1 MKKKLLLMLALV
13 ISATSFSQTVAIIGA
28 FVNWTPANQ
37 IPMIQSSTDPN
48 LFTLEYNFNGTTV
61 MKFRANDSWGEAYG
75 SSSNPSGF
83 PSGTGIVTG
92 STDIAVPA
100 GTYTMTFNI
109 ATKEYNFAGTPG
121 FENVSITGA
130 GVGGWG
136 LDTDLLTTDGITY
149 TIQNKTIATTPQGNP
164 PTPSS
169 DVKFRVHNFWD
180 IQWGNAAFPSG
191 IADKKNGPDPSNIP
205 ATPGM
210 YDITFNIVTREY
222 SFLPAGT
229 LAVTNFENKNFSV
242 YPNPTSSNWNITS
255 GKNDITAVK
264 IVDVS
269 GKTVYSSGK
278 TNSNLSVDT
287 SKLAKGVYFAKVSSA
302 TANETIK
309 LMKN

>member
-37 IPMIQSSTDPN
+37 IPMIQSLTDPN
-48 LFTLEYNFNGTTV
+48 LFNLEYDFNGSTV

-75 SSSNPSGF
+75 STTNPSGF
-83 PSGTGIVTG
+83 PSGTGVVTG
-92 STDIAVPA
+92 STDIAVPR
-100 GTYTMTFNI
+100 GIYTMTFNI
-109 ATKEYNFAGTPG
+109 ATKEYSFTGTPG

-136 LDTDLLTTDGITY
+136 LDTDFVTTDGVIYTLQNITV
-149 TIQNKTIATTPQGNP
+149 A
-164 PTPSS
+164 PTGGSS

-180 IQWGNAAFPSG
+180 IQWGNVAFPSG
-191 IADKKNGPDPSNIP
+191 IADKKNGPDPANIP

-210 YDITFNIVTREY
+210 YDIKFNISTREY